1 MQLLVDIQDHKADFV
16 LELLNN
22 LKFVKTKQISQ
33 AKYEFLSDL
42 ATAVQEVK
50 EIKSGK
56 LSGKPIQNLLDEL

>member
-16 LELLNN
+16 LELLHN

-33 AKYEFLSDL
+33 AKYEFMSDL
-42 ATAVQEVK
+42 ATAVQEVN

>member
-33 AKYEFLSDL
+33 AKYEFMSDL
-42 ATAVQEVK
+42 ATAVHEVN

>member
-16 LELLNN
+16 LELLRN

-33 AKYEFLSDL
+33 AKYEFMSDL
-42 ATAVQEVK
+42 ATAVQEVN

-56 LSGKPIQNLLDEL
+56 SAGKPIQNLLDEL

>member
-33 AKYEFLSDL
+33 AKYEFMSDL
-42 ATAVQEVK
+42 ATAVQEVN

-56 LSGKPIQNLLDEL
+56 SAGKPIQNLLDEL

>member
-33 AKYEFLSDL
+33 AKYEFMSDL
-42 ATAVQEVK
+42 ATAVQEVN

-56 LSGKPIQNLLDEL
+56 LFGKPIQNLLDEL